1 MNTTS
6 IRRRRLIIVPIA
18 AAAAI
23 GTMVGMAGIASAGTL
38 PTDSPTTAMT
48 ITNDTNQ
55 TMWLANSNNPYGSW
69 IATPRQSLA
78 PHASEIV
85 TAVSNKSTPV
95 FPISI
100 SYAYG
105 SLGAVANFVS
115 TNDYMGATTNGSGVT
130 GYNVQNY
137 DVQTSIESGAPAVNA
152 SYILA
157 PMMM

>member
-1 MNTTS
+1 MNATS
-6 IRRRRLIIVPIA
+6 IRRLILVPLA
-18 AAAAI
+18 AAAALA
-23 GTMVGMAGIASAGTL
+23 TTVGVAGIASAGTL
-38 PTDSPTTAMT
+38 PTGAPTTAMT

-55 TMWLANSNNPYGSW
+55 TMWLAKSNNPYGSW
-69 IATPRQSLA
+69 IAAPRQSLA

-85 TAVSNKSTPV
+85 TAVSNNTTPV

-130 GYNVQNY
+130 GYNVQNFG
-137 DVQTSIESGAPAVNA
+137 VQTTIDSGSPAVNA